1 MNWVLFKRM
10 DRYRKVFRFGKIGMH
25 LGIRL
30 RERLTKEAD
39 PIPVVPAK
47 EDAIE
52 GEDDDKENGSA

>member
-1 MNWVLFKRM
+1 M